1 MSRKSERRFIMG
13 KILLNDEIID
23 RAALIDIEDRGY
35 QFGDGI
41 YEVAGV
47 YGGKLFLLDEHLVRL
62 KRSAKA
68 LGITLP
74 FKTETLAKQLT
85 ELVETNGIEEG
96 LVYLQVSRGVAP
108 RTHELPVG
116 KMRPVVVAYTKTLG
130 DLTGLQDQ
138 GSIAIL
144 QDDIRWHRCDIKSL
158 NLLPNTMA
166 KQKAVE
172 ADAVEAILH
181 RDGTVT
187 EASSSNVF
195 IVKDGELITHPANN
209 FILNGIT
216 RQKLIEL
223 AAELELPIREEL
235 YSVDDLLAADEV
247 FISATKLDVVPI
259 LAVDGKKIGSGQ
271 PGPISKKLLAAMR
284 EITGN
289 L

>member
-1 MSRKSERRFIMG
+1 MG